1 MSEENLQRCRSPL
14 PPPPNDFLTYLE
26 VKGEG
31 RGSRTP
37 FCTMASLTNPPAAK
51 HELGWSETTFT
62 AASGCSQGS
71 WGRELPMA
79 GYL

>member
-14 PPPPNDFLTYLE
+14 PRPNNDFLTYLE

-31 RGSRTP
+31 RGSRSP

-51 HELGWSETTFT
+51 H
-62 AASGCSQGS
+62 
-71 WGRELPMA
+71 
-79 GYL
+79 